1 MTPRRPLFEKKPRS
15 PWEGVLAGIAIV
27 ALLYLFL
34 FSLKLM
40 ESSFHSFGKANVK
53 DWLAVAENPFVG
65 LMLGILVTSIVQ
77 SSSFT
82 TASVVTMVASGS
94 LELRWAIPIIM
105 GANIGTT
112 VTNTLVSMGHITRR
126 EDFKRAFSAA
136 TVHDVFNILTV
147 ALLFPIEITFHYL
160 ERCAGALAGVFV
172 NVRAPEQHN
181 LLKKSV
187 APLVKLVHRTLI
199 DPLRETHEILASVV
213 CLLIAVAFLFL
224 ALYLFTRLLRA
235 LLFGRVETIL
245 DSFAFKTGLRAM
257 LLGFII
263 TAIVQSSS
271 VTTSIIVPLAG
282 AGLLTIEQLFPFTLG
297 ANVGTTMT
305 ALVGSLVAGA
315 NPVLHAAGVTVA
327 LAHLLFNVT
336 GILVFYPIPQFRRLP
351 LTVARTLG
359 AAVAKR
365 RYLAPLIVLII
376 FFVIPLICIGLWKL
390 VT

>member
-1 MTPRRPLFEKKPRS
+1 MT
-15 PWEGVLAGIAIV
+15 IV
-27 ALLYLFL
+27 GLLYLFL

-40 ESSFHSFGKANVK
+40 ESSFHSFGEANVK

-94 LELRWAIPIIM
+94 LELSWAIPIIM

-112 VTNTLVSMGHITRR
+112 VTNTLVSMGHVTRR

-136 TVHDVFNILTV
+136 TVHDSFNVLSV
-147 ALLFPIEITFHYL
+147 AILFPIERAFHYL
-160 ERCAGALAGVFV
+160 ERTAKVLAGMLVD
-172 NVRAPEQHN
+172 VRAPEQHN
-181 LLKKSV
+181 LLKKAV
-187 APLVKLVHRTLI
+187 RPLVRLVHQILI
-199 DPLRETHEILASVV
+199 DPIRENHAVLASVV
-213 CLLIAVAFLFL
+213 CLLIAVTFLFL
-224 ALYLFTRLLRA
+224 TLYLFTKLLRQV
-235 LLFGRVETIL
+235 LFGKVETVL
-245 DSFAFKTGLRAM
+245 DSFAFKSGIRAM
-257 LLGFII
+257 CLGFII

-271 VTTSIIVPLAG
+271 VTTSVVVPLAG
-282 AGLLTIEQLFPFTLG
+282 AGLLTLEQLFPFTLG
-297 ANVGTTMT
+297 ANVGTTVT
-305 ALVGSLVAGA
+305 ALIGSLVAGA

-327 LAHLLFNVT
+327 LAHMLFNVT

-351 LTVARTLG
+351 LTVARALG
-359 AAVAKR
+359 AAVSKR
-365 RYLAPLIVLII
+365 RYLAPLIVLIL